1 MTASALIVTAQPP
14 SVMSS
19 AVETS
24 LTISEEFSCQVLPP
38 RVHCCDQRPFL
49 LPRPILELLFPR
61 DCAQH
66 IGAMLV
72 VKELATAE
80 IRRESR
86 NFSGTV
92 FADSADQI
100 IGYADVEHGVVIIS
114 HGIDPEIVG
123 SHH

>member
-1 MTASALIVTAQPP
+1 
-14 SVMSS
+14 MSS

-24 LTISEEFSCQVLPP
+24 LTISEDFWRQVVPP
-38 RVHCCDQRPFL
+38 RAHRCDQRHFL

-80 IRRESR
+80 IRSESW
-86 NFSGTV
+86 NFSRAV
-92 FADSADQI
+92 LADSAGQI
-100 IGYADVEHGVVIIS
+100 IGHANVEHGVVIIS
-114 HGIDPEIVG
+114 HNIDPEIVV
-123 SHH
+123 SHHLEKLEIPRLRSE